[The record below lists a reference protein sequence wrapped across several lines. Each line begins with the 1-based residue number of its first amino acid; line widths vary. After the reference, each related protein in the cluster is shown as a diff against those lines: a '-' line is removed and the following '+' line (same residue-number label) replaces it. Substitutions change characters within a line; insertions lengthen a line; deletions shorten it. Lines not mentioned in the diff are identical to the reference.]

1 MSRMLGRA
9 NGAGVVVYT
18 IDARGLAAGG
28 LAAEDDPQR
37 YQTGNAGS
45 YDAGQHVRDLQES
58 YARYLL
64 ESQESMQFIATQT
77 GGLAITNT
85 NDLNLGI
92 SRVLRD
98 QDGYYLLGNVAP
110 KGAPRSG
117 WDQDRV
123 KVRVK
128 RSGLRVRARQ
138 GFFGPSDPNEP
149 SGFGFDPLTMAALSP
164 FASSGVTVRLT
175 SLFGHDAK
183 NGPYVR
189 SMLFIDAAD
198 LQWGEGTPGRHTAR
212 LQVNMLAI
220 GENGQVLAEWRRL
233 VPVALDA
240 EQFRLALER
249 GILYSVRTPI
259 KQPGAYQM
267 RAAVRDANTTMVGS
281 ASQYI
286 EVPKVGNGKLALSG
300 VLLKGV
306 AGPEDASAPPTV
318 NDAARAGLADA
329 VLLEPQV
336 RVLEPGTE
344 AVYAYEIYDG
354 LKPADADSLQMATA
368 LLRAGRVVYQS
379 AFAAV
384 TTPAR
389 QGGKVRAIPIAG
401 KLALGP
407 NMPAGPYTLEVIVR
421 GKTGRNT
428 NGANGSISRCGGNG
442 GYNRCVAAAAIE
454 FSSVTFS
461 RPGRRILDGVSFSVP
476 SGETLALVGRSGA
489 GKSTILKLINRL
501 LAPDAGTIRV
511 SGRDAQAWDRYD
523 LRRHAG
529 YVLQEIGLFPHL
541 TVGENVGIVPRLLAW
556 PDERIRTRSD
566 DLLASSACVRRSSAT
581 DGPMSSP
588 AGSGSVWA
596 LRARWPP
603 THPCCSWTSLSVRS
617 IRSPERSSAA
627 SSGRIQAAA
636 AEDGPDR
643 DARHVR
649 SLRARRLG
657 RRARRGHPDRVGHRR
672 GDRAVARPPSAAPAR
687 RGRDPRVRLPR
698 VLADARVRAR
708 PPRGAAR
715 GAGRALHGGAR

>member
-1 MSRMLGRA
+1 MRRPLCLLGLLASVTLSIGSLRAQESPTVSAQSPPSFRTSADLVTIDAVVTDGDGRHVTDLTLADFEVTVAGKRQDLQQAIYIKTADQPRVLGAARAVSASPEGEPTSQPRQRSRASLALRNTPLAPERVSRTIALVVDDLGLSFRSMVDVRKALKRYIDTQMEPGDLVAIVRTAGGVGTLQQFTTDRRLLHLAADRVQWDFRSRHALGFFKVTTPDTGVGDVDDSAVGEIRDAMASVGSLGALEYIARGVAELPGRKCIVFFSEGFGGLFKDRGESGRIWHAMSRMLGRA

-98 QDGYYLLGNVAP
+98 QDGYYLLGYAAP

-117 WDQDRV
+117 WDQNRV

-407 NMPAGPYTLEVIVR
+407 DMPAGPYTLEVIVR
-421 GKTGRNT
+421 GKDR
-428 NGANGSISRCGGNG
+428 AKL
-442 GYNRCVAAAAIE
+442 E
-454 FSSVTFS
+454 
-461 RPGRRILDGVSFSVP
+461 RRQWLDF
-476 SGETLALVGRSGA
+476 E
-489 GKSTILKLINRL
+489 
-501 LAPDAGTIRV
+501 
-511 SGRDAQAWDRYD
+511 
-523 LRRHAG
+523 
-529 YVLQEIGLFPHL
+529 
-541 TVGENVGIVPRLLAW
+541 
-556 PDERIRTRSD
+556 
-566 DLLASSACVRRSSAT
+566 VRR
-581 DGPMSSP
+581 
-588 AGSGSVWA
+588 
-596 LRARWPP
+596 
-603 THPCCSWTSLSVRS
+603 
-617 IRSPERSSAA
+617 
-627 SSGRIQAAA
+627 
-636 AEDGPDR
+636 
-643 DARHVR
+643 
-649 SLRARRLG
+649 
-657 RRARRGHPDRVGHRR
+657 
-672 GDRAVARPPSAAPAR
+672 
-687 RGRDPRVRLPR
+687 
-698 VLADARVRAR
+698 
-708 PPRGAAR
+708 
-715 GAGRALHGGAR
+715 